1 MSGQNLK
8 KLTVI
13 DGETLMDTRLPRR
26 SFCIETLLPE
36 GISMLGGAPKVGKSW
51 MVLLLAL
58 QVAKGEPLWNL
69 PTKQGTVLYLALE
82 DSLSRLQDRV
92 NRLTGEAPASIHF
105 ATTAGTIGDE
115 LCMQISKFKLE
126 NPDTVLVIIDTFQI
140 VRNRGVETSYAND
153 YEEVRELKALADDL
167 KISLLLVHHL
177 RKQGDSY
184 PLNKLSGTTGISGAM
199 DAVFILDRS
208 KRNANCATLFCTG
221 RDIESREI
229 EIQLKKENC
238 EWELKSDSLEEP
250 TLSQPEEITL
260 LIEMMKQLQ
269 SFDGGNTELTEKFN
283 SFSGKNI
290 SAKALKQ
297 IMNKWRY
304 TLEENG
310 VFFNSGR
317 SNGKRY
323 IKTWYLPS
331 ADESDGSA
339 V

>member
-1 MSGQNLK
+1 
-8 KLTVI
+8 
-13 DGETLMDTRLPRR
+13 
-26 SFCIETLLPE
+26 
-36 GISMLGGAPKVGKSW
+36 MLGGSPKVGKSW
-51 MVLLLAL
+51 MVLLIAL
-58 QVAKGEPLWNL
+58 QVAKGQPIWNL

-82 DSLSRLQDRV
+82 DTLSRLQE
-92 NRLTGEAPASIHF
+92 RLNQLTDEAPASLYF

-126 NPDTVLVIIDTFQI
+126 HPDTVLVIIDTFQI
-140 VRNRGVETSYAND
+140 VRNNGIETSYAND

-238 EWELKSDSLEEP
+238 EWELKGDSLEEP

>member
-1 MSGQNLK
+1 MTIQNVKRLA
-8 KLTVI
+8 VI
-13 DGETLMDTRLPRR
+13 DGETLMDARLPQRN
-26 SFCIETLLPE
+26 FCVETLLPE

-82 DSLSRLQDRV
+82 DSQSRLQDRV

-126 NPDTVLVIIDTFQI
+126 NPDTALVIIDTFQI
-140 VRNRGVETSYAND
+140 VRNNRIETSYAND

-269 SFDGGNTELTEKFN
+269 SFDGGNSELTEKFN
-283 SFSGKNI
+283 SFSGKSI
-290 SAKALKQ
+290 SPKALKQ
-297 IMNKWRY
+297 MMNKWRY
-304 TLEENG
+304 TLEEND
-310 VFFNSGR
+310 VFFTSGR

-331 ADESDGSA
+331 AEKSDESA

>member
-1 MSGQNLK
+1 MNAQRTK
-8 KLTVI
+8 KLAVI
-13 DGETLMDTRLPRR
+13 DGETLMDARLPKRN
-26 SFCIETLLPE
+26 FCVETLLPE

-82 DSLSRLQDRV
+82 DSQSRLQDRV

-126 NPDTVLVIIDTFQI
+126 HPDTVLVIIDTFQI
-140 VRNRGVETSYAND
+140 VRNNRIETSYAND

-177 RKQGDSY
+177 RKQGDS
-184 PLNKLSGTTGISGAM
+184 
-199 DAVFILDRS
+199 
-208 KRNANCATLFCTG
+208 
-221 RDIESREI
+221 
-229 EIQLKKENC
+229 
-238 EWELKSDSLEEP
+238 LEEP

-260 LIEMMKQLQ
+260 LIEMMKQQQ
-269 SFDGGNTELTEKFN
+269 SFDGGNTELAEKFN

-297 IMNKWRY
+297 LMNKWRY
-304 TLEENG
+304 TLEEND
-310 VFFNSGR
+310 VFFTSGR

>member
-1 MSGQNLK
+1 MTVQTTK
-8 KLTVI
+8 KLAVI
-13 DGETLMDTRLPRR
+13 DGETLMDARLPKQR
-26 SFCIETLLPE
+26 FCVQTLLPQ

-69 PTKQGTVLYLALE
+69 PTKQGSVLYLALE
-82 DSLSRLQDRV
+82 DSLSRLQDRL
-92 NRLTGEAPASIHF
+92 NRLT
-105 ATTAGTIGDE
+105 
-115 LCMQISKFKLE
+115 
-126 NPDTVLVIIDTFQI
+126 
-140 VRNRGVETSYAND
+140 
-153 YEEVRELKALADDL
+153 AD
-167 KISLLLVHHL
+167 KKRISLLLVHHL

-221 RDIESREI
+221 RDIENRAI

-238 EWELKSDSLEEP
+238 EWELKDDSLEEP
-250 TLSQPEEITL
+250 TLSLPEEITL

-269 SFDGGNTELTEKFN
+269 SFDGGNTELAEKFN

-297 IMNKWRY
+297 LMNKWRY
-304 TLEENG
+304 TLEEND
-310 VFFNSGR
+310 VFFTSGR

-323 IKTWYLPS
+323 IKT
-331 ADESDGSA
+331 
-339 V
+339 

>member
-1 MSGQNLK
+1 MNDDID
-8 KLTVI
+8 VI
-13 DGETLMDTRLPRR
+13 RDNPAGIRLARHAIRLGEVAHKRLEVR
-26 SFCIETLLPE
+26 SC
-36 GISMLGGAPKVGKSW
+36 GAGS
-51 MVLLLAL
+51 
-58 QVAKGEPLWNL
+58 
-69 PTKQGTVLYLALE
+69 
-82 DSLSRLQDRV
+82 
-92 NRLTGEAPASIHF
+92 
-105 ATTAGTIGDE
+105 
-115 LCMQISKFKLE
+115 
-126 NPDTVLVIIDTFQI
+126 
-140 VRNRGVETSYAND
+140 D

-250 TLSQPEEITL
+250 ILSQPEEITL

-331 ADESDGSA
+331 AEKSDESA

>member
-1 MSGQNLK
+1 MTVQNGKRLA
-8 KLTVI
+8 VI
-13 DGETLMDTRLPRR
+13 DGETLMDTRLPKRN
-26 SFCIETLLPE
+26 FCVETLLPE

-82 DSLSRLQDRV
+82 DSQSRLQDRV
-92 NRLTGEAPASIHF
+92 NRLAGEAPASIHF

-221 RDIESREI
+221 RASVAF
-229 EIQLKKENC
+229 
-238 EWELKSDSLEEP
+238 
-250 TLSQPEEITL
+250 
-260 LIEMMKQLQ
+260 LQ
-269 SFDGGNTELTEKFN
+269 VHFAAFSTFN
-283 SFSGKNI
+283 
-290 SAKALKQ
+290 AL
-297 IMNKWRY
+297 
-304 TLEENG
+304 G
-310 VFFNSGR
+310 
-317 SNGKRY
+317 
-323 IKTWYLPS
+323 LPS
-331 ADESDGSA
+331 APTLP
-339 V
+339 

>member
-1 MSGQNLK
+1 MTVQNVKRLA
-8 KLTVI
+8 VI
-13 DGETLMDTRLPRR
+13 DGETLMDTRLPKRN
-26 SFCIETLLPE
+26 FCVETLLPE

-82 DSLSRLQDRV
+82 DSQSRLQDRV

-140 VRNRGVETSYAND
+140 VRNNGIETSYAND

-229 EIQLKKENC
+229 EIRLKKENC
-238 EWELKSDSLEEP
+238 EWELKGDSLEEP

-269 SFDGGNTELTEKFN
+269 SFDGGNSEFAELFN
-283 SFSGKNI
+283 SFSGKSI

-297 IMNKWRY
+297 MMNRWRY
-304 TLEENG
+304 VLEENF
-310 VFFNSGR
+310 VFFTSGR

-331 ADESDGSA
+331 AEKSDGSA